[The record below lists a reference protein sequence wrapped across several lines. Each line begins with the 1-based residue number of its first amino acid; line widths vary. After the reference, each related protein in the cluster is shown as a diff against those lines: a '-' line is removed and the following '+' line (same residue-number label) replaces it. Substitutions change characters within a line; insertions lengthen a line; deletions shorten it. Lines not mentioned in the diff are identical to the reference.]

1 MVGRL
6 LRGVGA
12 NRAVLALS
20 MSRLG
25 DALGN
30 SILYIVIPLYVDKL
44 GAPWFNL
51 PETVRVGMLLSL
63 YGLVNSAFQPVMG
76 AVSDHLKR
84 HKPLI
89 EGGMFLM
96 AVSILAFS
104 FARHFRDLLLFRS
117 LQGLGLAMVLPA
129 TMALMAASTEKRTR
143 GGAMGV
149 YTTMRMVGFAAG
161 PLIGGFLHV
170 HFGFNAAFYAGAGFV
185 MIGLLLVRLWV
196 RDAPAPENEDR
207 RPFKIIDR
215 ELMGGGII
223 GLAVA
228 TFVMANAFSMVITL
242 ERQFNER
249 LNLTALGFGIAFSAL
264 MISRLLFQIP
274 LGRLSD
280 RIGRKPLIIAGLALM
295 APVTALLGEA
305 GSGLELTW
313 LRLLQ
318 GLASAAVAA
327 PAFALAA
334 DLSRRGGEARQMGVI
349 TLGFSLGIAVGPL
362 ISGVLAIAFF
372 DLPFMVG
379 GFMSLVGAWVVY
391 RFVPETVS
399 RKPAGR

>member
-1 MVGRL
+1 MIKRILG
-6 LRGVGA
+6 GVGA
-12 NRAVLALS
+12 NRAVMALS
-20 MSRLG
+20 LARLG

-30 SILYIVIPLYVDKL
+30 SILYIVIPLYVDEL
-44 GAPWFNL
+44 SAPWFNL

-96 AVSILAFS
+96 AASILAFS

-117 LQGLGLAMVLPA
+117 LQGVGLAMVLPA
-129 TMALMAASTEKRTR
+129 TMALMAAATEKRTR

-170 HFGFNAAFYAGAGFV
+170 HFGFNAAFYAGAAFV
-185 MIGLLLVRLWV
+185 LIGLLLVRLWV
-196 RDAPAPENEDR
+196 RDVPAPPEEQR

-215 ELMGGGII
+215 ELMDRGII
-223 GLAVA
+223 GLAAA

-242 ERQFNER
+242 EKQFNER
-249 LNLTALGFGIAFSAL
+249 LNLTALGFGVAFSAL

-280 RIGRKPLIIAGLALM
+280 HIGRKPLIIAGLALM

-305 GSGLELTW
+305 ASGLELTG

-318 GLASAAVAA
+318 GLASAAIAA

-349 TLGFSLGIAVGPL
+349 TMGFSLGIAVGPL
-362 ISGVLAIAFF
+362 ISGVLAIVFF
-372 DLPFMVG
+372 DLPFLVAAL
-379 GFMSLVGAWVVY
+379 MSLGGAWVVY

-399 RKPAGR
+399 RRTGGP